1 MRRNWNISVERDL
14 LLDRALSESVIAD
27 LIIPNGWHAAAEYQQ
42 EFGGLYPVQVRFG
55 LPMAV

>member
-1 MRRNWNISVERDL
+1 M
-14 LLDRALSESVIAD
+14 LDRALSESVIAD